1 MARKNARL
9 ARSYAEKRKLRASQA
24 GAATLDGLG
33 KDYLSTPSNPGTKGR
48 DLVPP
53 ANGDPASSYA
63 NLAAN
68 GTLAQPALRSRGSK
82 SAAKLGTSDPGGVQQ
97 IGSKPPVQQ

>member
-1 MARKNARL
+1 MAPLPRRKPGL
-9 ARSYAEKRKLRASQA
+9 AAPPSRAEEPREEPRRAQDSFGSALQN
-24 GAATLDGLG
+24 LLG
-33 KDYLSTPSNPGTKGR
+33 
-48 DLVPP
+48 
-53 ANGDPASSYA
+53 SYA